1 MTAGGSAS
9 GARHPVRP
17 EVPRGRPRLERYPRF
32 EEVDGHVDAQATKL
46 FDSEASLAR
55 NRELYARL
63 EARLGVEDR
72 PLLRELYTAI
82 TAHFE
87 KFERAAYLVGL
98 RAATGRLE
106 GLPPFKDDR
115 RDGPETA

>member
-1 MTAGGSAS
+1 VARVIRFDPKFQGGDPAW
-9 GARHPVRP
+9 
-17 EVPRGRPRLERYPRF
+17 ERYPRF
-32 EEVDGHVDAQATKL
+32 DEIGSHVDAQAAKL

-63 EARLGVEDR
+63 EARLAPEDR
-72 PLLRELYTAI
+72 PLLRDLYAAI
-82 TAHFE
+82 TAHGE

-98 RAATGRLE
+98 RAGTGKLE
-106 GLPPFKDDR
+106 GLPPLRDDR